1 MQPLG
6 LNAEWLHNIKMINQ
20 IFKNIN
26 KQKIMR
32 KIIITLILLFAVFNL
47 SYSQQKMS
55 YSLDNPRTSGGYF
68 MYDLKVTVLAG
79 QVWNVG
85 AANIRVSFVSTPPG
99 ALTVKADTAGSVVNG
114 NPNISTGN
122 YSLSTTSVSGG
133 AAIGLNIFTLISSGF
148 YTFTPGTYLLGTLRW
163 TITPP
168 FTNAQMSF
176 RNPPTQFSSVIYD
189 GTTLLAYST
198 NFTTTDP
205 GPTNGNGLIAE
216 IPKEYNMYQ
225 NYPNPFNPTTKIKFD
240 VPKLSYVTMKIYD
253 ITGHEVA
260 TLANQQMEAGVFEL
274 SWDAT
279 NYASGIYFCRI
290 TAGDFKSTK
299 SMVLLK

>member
-1 MQPLG
+1 
-6 LNAEWLHNIKMINQ
+6 
-20 IFKNIN
+20 
-26 KQKIMR
+26 MR
-32 KIIITLILLFAVFNL
+32 KIIITLLLLFTVFNL

-55 YSLDNPRTSGGYF
+55 FSLDNARTSGGYF

-99 ALTVKADTAGSVVNG
+99 ALIVKADTAGSVVNG

-168 FTNAQMSF
+168 FSNAQMNF
-176 RNPPTQFSSVIYD
+176 RNPPTQFSSVLYD
-189 GTTLLAYST
+189 GTNLLTYNT

-205 GPTNGNGLIAE
+205 VPTNENGLITE
-216 IPKEYNMYQ
+216 IPKEYNIYQ

-240 VPKLSYVTMKIYD
+240 VPKLSFVILKIYD

-260 TLANQQMEAGVFEL
+260 TLANQQMEAGVFQFG
-274 SWDAT
+274 WDAT
-279 NYASGIYFCRI
+279 NFASGIYFARLD
-290 TAGDFKSTK
+290 AGSYKHIIK
-299 SMVLLK
+299 MLMIK